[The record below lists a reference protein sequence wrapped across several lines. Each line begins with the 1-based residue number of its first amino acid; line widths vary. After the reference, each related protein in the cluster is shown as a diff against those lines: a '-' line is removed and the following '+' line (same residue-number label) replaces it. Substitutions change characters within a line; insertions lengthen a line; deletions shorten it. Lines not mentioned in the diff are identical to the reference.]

1 MAWWDCCASWLIFSG
16 DVVKI
21 LEVQGL
27 TKYFGGVAALKDV
40 SFEVPERQICG
51 FIGPNG
57 AGKTTLFSVIS
68 GTFRP
73 SAGKVHLRG
82 TDVTGKHPARLVKM
96 GIVRTHQ
103 VVRPFRVLTVVENV
117 RLAVHFGRHG
127 ATVGKSAQEKAM
139 EVLSQVGLDKKANLL
154 ASSLSLGEQ
163 KRLEVARALATGADL
178 LLLDE
183 ICGGL
188 NSTETRS
195 MLDLIQRIRDRGATI
210 MYVEHDMKAVMSVC
224 DRITV
229 LDFGQKLAEG
239 KPDEIQ
245 NNDAVI
251 KAYLGKP
258 TLGSGPSA

>member
-1 MAWWDCCASWLIFSG
+1 M
-16 DVVKI
+16 KI

-40 SFEVPERQICG
+40 SFDVPERQICG

-73 SAGKVHLRG
+73 SAGKVRLRG
-82 TDVTGKHPARLVKM
+82 VDVTGRHPARLVKM
-96 GIVRTHQ
+96 GITRTHQ
-103 VVRPFRVLTVVENV
+103 VVRPFRALTVVENV
-117 RLAVHFGRHG
+117 LLAVHFGRR
-127 ATVGKSAQEKAM
+127 GKTSGQSAHEQAM
-139 EVLSQVGLDKKANLL
+139 EVLRQVGLDSKAHLL
-154 ASSLSLGEQ
+154 ASVLSLGEQ

-195 MLDLIQRIRDRGATI
+195 MLDLIQRIRDDGATI

>member
-1 MAWWDCCASWLIFSG
+1 M
-16 DVVKI
+16 
-21 LEVQGL
+21 
-27 TKYFGGVAALKDV
+27 

-68 GTFRP
+68 GAFKPT
-73 SAGKVHLRG
+73 AGSIRLRG
-82 TDVTGKHPARLVKM
+82 KDITGKHPARLVKM
-96 GIVRTHQ
+96 GIARTHQ

-117 RLAVHFGRHG
+117 RLAVHFGRKKVAG
-127 ATVGKSAQEKAM
+127 AQSAQEQAM
-139 EVLSQVGLDKKANLL
+139 EVLSQVGLQNKADLL
-154 ASSLSLGEQ
+154 ASALSLGDQ

-195 MLDLIQRIRDRGATI
+195 MLDLIQQIRDKGATI

-224 DRITV
+224 DQITV

-239 KPDEIQ
+239 KPHEIQ

-258 TLGSGPSA
+258 TLESGPGA

>member
-1 MAWWDCCASWLIFSG
+1 
-16 DVVKI
+16 V
-21 LEVQGL
+21 
-27 TKYFGGVAALKDV
+27 TALKDV
-40 SFEVPERQICG
+40 SFEVPEKHICG

-57 AGKTTLFSVIS
+57 AGKTTLFNVIS
-68 GTFRP
+68 GAVRP
-73 SAGKVHLRG
+73 SSGKIHFRSR
-82 TDVTGKHPARLVKM
+82 DVTGKNAAALVKM
-96 GIVRTHQ
+96 GIARTHQ
-103 VVRPFRVLTVVENV
+103 IVRPFRAMTVVENV
-117 RLAVHFGRHG
+117 RLAVHFGRQRRMAGPAAH
-127 ATVGKSAQEKAM
+127 ENAM
-139 EVLSQVGLDKKANLL
+139 ETLKQVGLDHKAHYL
-154 ASSLSLGEQ
+154 ASTLSLGEQ

-188 NSTETRS
+188 NTTETRS
-195 MLDLIQRIRDRGATI
+195 ILDLIQRIRENGATI

-239 KPDEIQ
+239 MPQEIQ

-258 TLGSGPSA
+258 SLGSGPGA

>member
-1 MAWWDCCASWLIFSG
+1 M
-16 DVVKI
+16 
-21 LEVQGL
+21 
-27 TKYFGGVAALKDV
+27 KDV
-40 SFEVPERQICG
+40 SFEVPEKHICG

-57 AGKTTLFSVIS
+57 AGKTTLFSVIT
-68 GTFRP
+68 GAVRP
-73 SAGKVHLRG
+73 SAGKVRLRG
-82 TDVTGKHPARLVKM
+82 QDVTGKSPATLVQM

-103 VVRPFRVLTVVENV
+103 IVRPFKAMTVEENV
-117 RLAVHFGRHG
+117 RLAVHFGRG
-127 ATVGKSAQEKAM
+127 AKAAKSAQEQAM
-139 EVLSQVGLDKKANLL
+139 EVLRQVDLDHKAHLL
-154 ASSLSLGEQ
+154 ASGLSLGEQ
-163 KRLEVARALATGADL
+163 KRLELARALATGASL

-188 NSTETRS
+188 NSTETRAV
-195 MLDLIQRIRDRGATI
+195 LDLVQRIRANGATI

-239 KPDEIQ
+239 KPNEIR

-258 TLGSGPSA
+258 TLESGPGA

>member
-1 MAWWDCCASWLIFSG
+1 
-16 DVVKI
+16 VTI

-27 TKYFGGVAALKDV
+27 TKHFGGVAALKDV
-40 SFEVPERQICG
+40 SFEVPEKHICG

-68 GTFRP
+68 GAVRP
-73 SAGKVHLRG
+73 SAGKVRFRSK
-82 TDVTGKHPARLVKM
+82 DVTGRNPAALVKM
-96 GIVRTHQ
+96 GIARTHQ
-103 VVRPFRVLTVVENV
+103 IVRPFRAMMVVENV
-117 RLAVHFGRHG
+117 RLAVHFGRSAG
-127 ATVGKSAQEKAM
+127 MSGNAAQEKAM
-139 EVLSQVGLDKKANLL
+139 EVLQQVGLERKAHFL
-154 ASSLSLGEQ
+154 AATLSLGEQ

-178 LLLDE
+178 LMLDE

-188 NSTETRS
+188 NTTETRS

-239 KPDEIQ
+239 MPQEIQ